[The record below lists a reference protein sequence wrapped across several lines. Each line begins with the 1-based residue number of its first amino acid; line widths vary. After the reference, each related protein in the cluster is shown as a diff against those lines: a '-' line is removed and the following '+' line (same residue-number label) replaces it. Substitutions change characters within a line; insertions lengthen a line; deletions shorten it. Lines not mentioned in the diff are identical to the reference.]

1 MNISDFKNILE
12 SIVHSTLY
20 VSNTM
25 SDEQKKNLKEIKAFL
40 KKSDNFIDDLRTLLQ
55 TRNSENYFAYDKY
68 INDFLVNSELKIKL
82 EILNNQDKYDDVI
95 KNPKIFINIWE
106 SLKIDEKIDYL
117 KFHLI

>member
-40 KKSDNFIDDLRTLLQ
+40 KKSDNFI
-55 TRNSENYFAYDKY
+55 E
-68 INDFLVNSELKIKL
+68 
-82 EILNNQDKYDDVI
+82 
-95 KNPKIFINIWE
+95 
-106 SLKIDEKIDYL
+106 
-117 KFHLI
+117 